1 MHSAA
6 SSAIESEQSQSSNG
20 NGTGVLA
27 TLGKSS
33 WLLGMLLTVTTAGV
47 GGYFAVKQDM
57 TVGLATLQLQLR
69 DNESDIKEIKIELK
83 QMVPAEVHDARREMQ
98 AEVDKWHDAYLNERL
113 NRIEEELRE
122 MRSKK

>member
-6 SSAIESEQSQSSNG
+6 SSAIESEQAQPSNG

-57 TVGLATLQLQLR
+57 TVGLATLQLQIR
-69 DNESDIKEIKIELK
+69 DNESDIKEIKLELK